1 MSASCYKRINLEL
14 EKEDWEDLLEA
25 KTLSRAV
32 TIAQV
37 LRESLRRHLAIERE
51 RFRLEQER
59 KGKA

>member
-14 EKEDWEDLLEA
+14 EKEDWEDLQEVKA
-25 KTLSRAV
+25 LSRAV

-37 LRESLRRHLAIERE
+37 LREALRRHLNIERE